1 MPKIPMI
8 TARQLIRVLT
18 KLGFEQTRQKGSH
31 RFFRHEDGRTTV
43 VPDHP
48 GEDLGRGITSKI
60 LNDTELTRDEF
71 LKLL

>member
-48 GEDLGRGITSKI
+48 GEDLGRGIISKI
-60 LNDTELTRDEF
+60 LNDTELSRDEF
-71 LKLL
+71 LNLL